1 MDDKKKRLL
10 ILALF
15 AVVAI
20 AVTLILTETQEPAQ
34 QPVLPAST
42 GLQSSFQPNAPNAA
56 SKSAVPAL
64 PIGASSTGQT
74 MRDIFS
80 PPAEY
85 AALLAASNRGVSP
98 GGTVQPG
105 GGTPGGGTPAG
116 GGASAGGG
124 GQQTFSA
131 GAAPVLTGVI
141 AGQDSRVVILRQ
153 GTISRSYR
161 VGETAGSYRVAA
173 IGNNTATLEG
183 PTGTIVLT
191 MGKVMK

>member
-34 QPVLPAST
+34 QSVLPAST
-42 GLQSSFQPNAPNAA
+42 GLQSSFQPNSSNAA
-56 SKSAVPAL
+56 GKSAAPVL
-64 PIGASSTGQT
+64 PIGASSTGRT

-98 GGTVQPG
+98 EGAVQPG
-105 GGTPGGGTPAG
+105 SGTQEP
-116 GGASAGGG
+116 
-124 GQQTFSA
+124 FSA
-131 GAAPVLTGVI
+131 GPAPVLAGVI
-141 AGQDSRVVILRQ
+141 AGQDTRVVILRQ
-153 GTISRSYR
+153 GAISRSYR

-191 MGKVMK
+191 MGKLMK